1 MKRMVDNKTIDGID
15 SKITALEN
23 NTLKPL
29 KSEDVNIEY
38 QNGYLYIN
46 FLKDYTPSYI
56 EIYYHNDTKDQDKY
70 LNIYYNNSGGY
81 STNTADFLSEGI
93 EIIGKNKEMS
103 ISYEEE
109 DILSKFELVNFVYF
123 FEVELS

>member
-38 QNGYLYIN
+38 QNGYL
-46 FLKDYTPSYI
+46 
-56 EIYYHNDTKDQDKY
+56 
-70 LNIYYNNSGGY
+70 
-81 STNTADFLSEGI
+81 
-93 EIIGKNKEMS
+93 
-103 ISYEEE
+103 
-109 DILSKFELVNFVYF
+109 VNFV
-123 FEVELS
+123 SIK